1 MTSGQLWGLISFIS
15 PFTLL
20 IGVFIGLFFYKY
32 LNKISRLLLL
42 FLGMNLAVELLFRYF
57 GYYSSLRYNLF
68 LIPIFALFEI
78 AFYSVLYYKHILRS
92 KSNILITF
100 SIVSFLLALVSL
112 CFYKTLFQQKTFHS
126 FGKVVADLTVIVF
139 CITYY
144 WRLLT
149 GKIKQ
154 VKEVSQLNATFLI
167 YYSVNLIL
175 FLPINFLVNASINIV
190 FLFWVINLVSLVLF
204 YLVLTYMIWRN
215 GKTQKCLQ

>member
-1 MTSGQLWGLISFIS
+1 MDQYQVWKYLSLLS
-15 PFTLL
+15 PIILL
-20 IGVFIGLFFYKY
+20 IGLVVGFYFFKSLNRISKNVLLYLGLCLVVDLIYRV
-32 LNKISRLLLL
+32 I
-42 FLGMNLAVELLFRYF
+42 
-57 GYYSSLRYNLF
+57 GYYSVSQYNLF
-68 LIPIFALFEI
+68 VIPIFAFLELIFF
-78 AFYSVLYYKHILRS
+78 ANLYYRLILKSRS
-92 KSNILITF
+92 RILFIF
-100 SIVSFLLALVSL
+100 IVLALMVIFSEL
-112 CFYKTLFQQKTFHS
+112 LFIDRLFQQKTFHS

>member
-1 MTSGQLWGLISFIS
+1 MDQYQVWKYLSLLS
-15 PFTLL
+15 PIILL
-20 IGVFIGLFFYKY
+20 IGLVVGFYFFKSLNRISKNVLLYLGLCLVVDLIYRV
-32 LNKISRLLLL
+32 I
-42 FLGMNLAVELLFRYF
+42 
-57 GYYSSLRYNLF
+57 GYYSVSQYNLF
-68 LIPIFALFEI
+68 VIPIFAFLELIFF
-78 AFYSVLYYKHILRS
+78 ANLYYRLILKSRS
-92 KSNILITF
+92 RILFIF
-100 SIVSFLLALVSL
+100 IVLALMVIFSEL
-112 CFYKTLFQQKTFHS
+112 LFIDRLFQQKTFHS

-215 GKTQKCLQ
+215 GKTQKYLQ